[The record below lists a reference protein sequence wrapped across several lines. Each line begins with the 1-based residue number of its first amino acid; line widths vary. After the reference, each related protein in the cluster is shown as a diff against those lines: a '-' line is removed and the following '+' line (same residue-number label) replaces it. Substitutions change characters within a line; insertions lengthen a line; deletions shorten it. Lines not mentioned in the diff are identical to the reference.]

1 MKNAKVGGVKGGCG
15 RCGNGLFAEVTAEMN
30 VHDGNKKVPRG
41 KE

>member
-15 RCGNGLFAEVTAEMN
+15 RLFAEVTAEMN

>member
-15 RCGNGLFAEVTAEMN
+15 RCGNELFVDVAAEVN
-30 VHDGNKKVPRG
+30 VHDGNKEVPRG